1 MTLSLAPRRM
11 LEDMPSLLSSFF
23 DDSIWGF
30 DGSRARTL
38 PATNIIEE
46 DDHFLIQMAVHGM
59 KKDDFHVDVENGMIT
74 ISSEKKEEKEK
85 KEKNYR
91 RREYNYFSFER
102 SFSLPDTVKQDDIHA
117 RYDNGILSL
126 SIHKKESSKKLPKK
140 AIKID

>member
-1 MTLSLAPRRM
+1 MTLSLRPKRM
-11 LEDMPSLLSSFF
+11 LDDMPSVFSNFF
-23 DDSIWGF
+23 DDNILGIDGF
-30 DGSRARTL
+30 RTKNL
-38 PATNIIEE
+38 PASNISEEE
-46 DDHFLIQMAVHGM
+46 DRFLIEMAVPGM
-59 KKDDFHVDVENGMIT
+59 KKDDFHVEVENGILT
-74 ISSEKKEEKEK
+74 ISTEKEEEKEK

-91 RREYNYFSFER
+91 RREYSYRSFER